1 MGALGV
7 HLIAAIKVTSVDSPL
22 FGIRRLGPPRTT
34 YAVDAEG
41 RHGAA
46 STRGGDEDANVRTTA
61 NEAALLLS
69 LKTKP
74 FQRTNHV
81 SQ

>member
-22 FGIRRLGPPRTT
+22 FGIWRLGPPRAT
-34 YAVDAEG
+34 YAVDTEG

-46 STRGGDEDANVRTTA
+46 STRGDKRQRENHCERSHCII
-61 NEAALLLS
+61 EFEFEI
-69 LKTKP
+69 KQ